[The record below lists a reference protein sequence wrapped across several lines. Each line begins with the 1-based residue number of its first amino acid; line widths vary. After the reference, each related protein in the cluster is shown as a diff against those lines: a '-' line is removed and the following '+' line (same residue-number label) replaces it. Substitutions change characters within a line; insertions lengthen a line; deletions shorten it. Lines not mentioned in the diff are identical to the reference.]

1 MHEPL
6 KEELKTLETELAQAM
21 LQNDVAALER
31 LLSDEV
37 SFTAPHGA
45 VIDKLQDLALHQ
57 SDDLMV
63 TTDETDDVSIRVYD
77 STTITNLKVN
87 VAALFK
93 GESFFGTYQY
103 TRTYLKKN
111 GQ

>member
-1 MHEPL
+1 MHEPS

-37 SFTAPHGA
+37 IFTAPHGA
-45 VIDKLQDLALHQ
+45 VIDKVQDLALHQ

-63 TTDETDDVSIRVYD
+63 TTYETDDVIIRVYD
-77 STTITNLKVN
+77 STAITNLKVK
-87 VAALFK
+87 VAGLFK
-93 GESFFGTYQY
+93 GECFFGTYRY